1 MKFESGEVKTVKP
14 GDVIRID
21 VDDKT
26 VQDEVWKF
34 IRMIASELKD
44 SRFDNIR
51 TQSIF
56 GGCLGLYDLVTCHT
70 YSEAKEM
77 YEKWEDSHEDIH
89 IGDEVIYKD
98 NIRCVVLRPET
109 DDKYGKV
116 LELENM
122 TTHTV
127 ENYDLTK
134 TGRAFP
140 ELVELINKIK
150 GE

>member
-1 MKFESGEVKTVKP
+1 
-14 GDVIRID
+14 
-21 VDDKT
+21 
-26 VQDEVWKF
+26 
-34 IRMIASELKD
+34 
-44 SRFDNIR
+44 
-51 TQSIF
+51 
-56 GGCLGLYDLVTCHT
+56 
-70 YSEAKEM
+70 M